1 MQEMQP
7 KGAQAVFSAH
17 LLWEG
22 VSSTGPCRGRMQVWS
37 KALKLPAPPAVTEK
51 QKKDPDPLSLSG
63 TCLHSGRTTS
73 FSPGAACSKMSSG
86 HNMNGTSGM
95 C

>member
-22 VSSTGPCRGRMQVWS
+22 ASSTGPCRGRMQVWS
-37 KALKLPAPPAVTEK
+37 KALKLPAPPAVTEE
-51 QKKDPDPLSLSG
+51 QKKDPDPLSQCQG
-63 TCLHSGRTTS
+63 PTRTVTVPLA
-73 FSPGAACSKMSSG
+73 SPLGQPVLRCPPDTK
-86 HNMNGTSGM
+86 
-95 C
+95 